1 MLDQCES
8 EMMSI
13 KFFWICEESMI
24 SVENLEI
31 EKWYEGRDTV
41 PATWSSH
48 HLIPMS
54 SSRVGDK
61 LTNEDESYID
71 IQDFNAPTLFEVG
84 DVRLSTYFTCI
95 YNSFWWVYMASLVD
109 IAAGDVINIDFL
121 HHHVSRKTFN

>member
-1 MLDQCES
+1 
-8 EMMSI
+8 
-13 KFFWICEESMI
+13 MI

-41 PATWSSH
+41 PTTWSSH
-48 HLIPMS
+48 HLIPLS
-54 SSRVGDK
+54 SSRIGHK

-71 IQDFNAPTLFEVG
+71 IQDFNPPTLFEVG
-84 DVRLSTYFTCI
+84 DVRLSAYFTCI
-95 YNSFWWVYMASLVD
+95 YNSFWWIYMASLVD